1 MENYTDSG
9 RKLTTLK
16 RKAVQ
21 ALIETDTIKAAADQA
36 GCAESSI
43 YKWLKEPVFK
53 YEVTRLENIIR
64 DASGRILAK
73 DSKKALDV
81 IREIMD
87 DINQDARLRLR
98 AAMAWFDYTLK
109 TQDTSELEARITAL
123 EANLKDGD

>member
-1 MENYTDSG
+1 MDNYVDSG

-21 ALIETDTIKAAADQA
+21 ALVETDTIKAAAVQA

-53 YEVTRLENIIR
+53 YEVTKLENIIR

-73 DSKKALDV
+73 DSKKALEV
-81 IREIMD
+81 IRDIMD
-87 DINQDARLRLR
+87 DPKQGPPLRLR

-109 TQDTSELEARITAL
+109 TRDTSELEQRISAL
-123 EANLKDGD
+123 EVKFSEE